1 MTAPNGRGPA
11 YPIFLVL
18 PQVAAR
24 IDSLVATL
32 APVSSVVA
40 ELRTLGI
47 DVYFRSATGMALLA
61 LCFDPRLLTADSLGI
76 LGSAAASAGA
86 ALVDPA
92 RLPDRA
98 RRRFH
103 EEYLPLYEVRRGG
116 LATVEEAIGALAA
129 ELVLASS
136 GQPPVERVE
145 VRFRRGDAWQLA
157 RVRSMTREGISIA
170 TGTPPRR
177 GDVVDLELT
186 ACGIVLL
193 ARSTVVGVATG
204 DAAAA
209 LGASGFGAR
218 FLIAGETERRKLEEI
233 LRILGSDKL
242 RSLEPPPR
250 RRAARYPVHWPV
262 FVRSP
267 TLRANLRA
275 LDVSR
280 HGMFVGCD
288 DSAAPAA
295 GPVHVTVPIDDG
307 GTPILATARVARAI
321 PGEVAKSRGL
331 PSGGI
336 GIEFTALSQRDE
348 QRFAA
353 FVGRIG
359 RRAERDVVVGASASR
374 LPELTTA
381 LSAAGYCTTGVSDAS
396 GLVAR
401 AAAGARVPDLV
412 VLDSSLV
419 RENPRAIHAA
429 RRALAVRLVRL
440 MTIDGD
446 SPSSMRESVDGAL
459 L

>member
-1 MTAPNGRGPA
+1 MSALTPISTVIGQNGA
-11 YPIFLVL
+11 I
-18 PQVAAR
+18 
-24 IDSLVATL
+24 S
-32 APVSSVVA
+32 
-40 ELRTLGI
+40 I
-47 DVYFRSATGMALLA
+47 DVYFRSATGMALIA
-61 LCFDPRLLTADSLGI
+61 LCFDPRFLTGDTVSVLSSG
-76 LGSAAASAGA
+76 AAAAGA

-103 EEYLPLYEVRRGG
+103 ETYLPLYEVRRGG
-116 LATVEEAIGALAA
+116 LESIEEAVGALTA
-129 ELVLASS
+129 EIARQASGAPS
-136 GQPPVERVE
+136 GETVE
-145 VRFRRGDAWQLA
+145 VRVRRGDAWQLA

-177 GDVVDLELT
+177 GDVVDLELR

-193 ARSTVVGVATG
+193 IRSTVVGVATG

-218 FLIAGETERRKLEEI
+218 FLIAGETERRQLEEI
-233 LRILGSDKL
+233 LRVLGSDKL

-267 TLRANLRA
+267 KCRANLRA

-288 DSAAPAA
+288 DSTCPLE
-295 GPVHVTVPIDDG
+295 GSVHVTVPIDDG

-321 PGEVAKSRGL
+321 PDELARTRGL
-331 PSGGI
+331 RSGI

-353 FVGRIG
+353 FVGRVG
-359 RRAERDVVVGASASR
+359 RRAEREVVVGASASR
-374 LPELTTA
+374 LGELTTA
-381 LSAAGYCTTGVSDAS
+381 LSAAGYCTTGVSDAT
-396 GLVAR
+396 GLVER
-401 AAAGARVPDLV
+401 AAAGSRVPDLV

-440 MTIDGD
+440 VTIDGD
-446 SPSSMRESVDGAL
+446 SPSSMREFVDGAL